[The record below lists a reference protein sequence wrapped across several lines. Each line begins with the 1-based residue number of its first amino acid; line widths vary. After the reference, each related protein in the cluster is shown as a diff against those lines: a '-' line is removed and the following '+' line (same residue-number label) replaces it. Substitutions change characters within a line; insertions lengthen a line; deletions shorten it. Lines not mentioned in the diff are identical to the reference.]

1 MERSERDIRQA
12 ILTAAAKLGYE
23 ELRPKQSQA
32 LRSFV
37 SGCDVFV
44 CLPTG
49 SGKSLCYCL
58 LPVVFDC
65 LKGRT
70 CESIVVVVSP
80 LIALMKDQV
89 RAMSERNVKA
99 VYAGEVDEDS
109 QTEDDVMAGRY
120 QLVFMSPETLL
131 GSERWRDMLVSPVYH
146 QNVVGLVVDE
156 AHCVKKW

>member
-1 MERSERDIRQA
+1 MECSERDVRQA
-12 ILTAAAKLGYE
+12 MLTAAAKLGYE

-32 LRSFV
+32 IRSFV
-37 SGCDVFV
+37 SGFDVFV

-58 LPVVFDC
+58 LPEVFDC
-65 LKGRT
+65 LMGRT

-99 VYAGEVDEDS
+99 VYAGEVDEDT
-109 QTEDDVMAGRY
+109 QTEGDVMAGKY

-131 GSERWRDMLVSPVYH
+131 GSERWRDMLVSPVYQH
-146 QNVVGLVVDE
+146 NLVGLIVDE